1 MSNICVTGIKP
12 TGKIHIGNYFGAMQ
26 PLLELSRKL
35 EFDKVLMFVVNL
47 HSLNSIKDAETLRN
61 YTSDIVLDF
70 LSMDIDISKS
80 SLFLQSEIRALT
92 ELTWIFNN
100 LVTVAHLERSHAYK
114 DAVANGKEANM
125 GLFDYPVLMAADI
138 LLYQANVVPVGQDQ
152 KQHIEIAQTIAKKF
166 NSQYGRFFTIPKPY
180 IQDNTAIVKGLDGRK
195 MSKSYNNAIE
205 IFEPADSIRA
215 KVMKITTDSK
225 APNEPKDPEN
235 CNIMAIYRLLTTP
248 ENLANMENRYRA
260 GQISYKEAKEILAE
274 TILRFFQPM
283 RNRRQELSQNQEY
296 VAKILAKGAEEANS
310 IAETNIQQIRQ
321 LVGLKQ

>member
-26 PLLELSRKL
+26 PLLELSRKP

-47 HSLNSIKDAETLRN
+47 HSLNSIKDAETLRT
-61 YTSDIVLDF
+61 YTKDIVLDF
-70 LSMDIDISKS
+70 LSMDIDMSKS

-100 LVTVAHLERSHAYK
+100 LVTVAYLERSHAYK
-114 DAVANGKEANM
+114 DAIANGKEANM

-166 NSQYGRFFTIPKPY
+166 NSQYGHFFTIPKPY
-180 IQDNTAIVKGLDGRK
+180 IQENTAIVKGLDGRK
-195 MSKSYNNAIE
+195 MSKSYKNTIE
-205 IFEPADSIRA
+205 IFEQADSIRS

-225 APNEPKDPEN
+225 APNEPKDPN
-235 CNIMAIYRLLTTP
+235 TCNIIAIYRLVATP
-248 ENLANMENRYRA
+248 ENLAIMEKKYIE
-260 GQISYKEAKEILAE
+260 GKISYKEAKEALAE
-274 TILRFFQPM
+274 AILEFFQPM
-283 RNRRQELSQNQEY
+283 RTRRQELLQNPEY
-296 VAKILAKGAEEANS
+296 VAEILAKGAKEANAIS
-310 IAETNIQQIRQ
+310 ETNIQQILQ
-321 LVGLKQ
+321 LVGLR

>member
-1 MSNICVTGIKP
+1 MSNICVTGIQP

-26 PLLELSRKL
+26 PLLELSRKP

-47 HSLNSIKDAETLRN
+47 HSLNSIKDAETLRT
-61 YTSDIVLDF
+61 YTKDIVLDF
-70 LSMDIDISKS
+70 LSMDIDMSKS
-80 SLFLQSEIRALT
+80 SLFLQSDIRALT

-100 LVTVAHLERSHAYK
+100 LVTVAYLERSHAYK

-166 NSQYGRFFTIPKPY
+166 NSQYGQFFTVPKPY
-180 IQDNTAIVKGLDGRK
+180 IQENTAIIKGLDGRK
-195 MSKSYNNAIE
+195 MSKSYKNTIE
-205 IFEPADSIRA
+205 IFESADSIRA

-225 APNEPKDPEN
+225 APNEPKDPDT
-235 CNIMAIYRLLTTP
+235 CNIIAIYKLLATP
-248 ENLANMENRYRA
+248 SDLTIMENKYRE
-260 GQISYKEAKEILAE
+260 GKISYKEAKEILAE
-274 TILRFFQPM
+274 AILEFFQPM
-283 RNRRQELSQNQEY
+283 RTRRQELLKNPEY
-296 VAKILAKGAEEANS
+296 VAEILAKGAKEANT

-321 LVGLKQ
+321 LVGLN

>member
-26 PLLELSRKL
+26 PLLELSRKP

-47 HSLNSIKDAETLRN
+47 HSLNSIKDAETLRT
-61 YTSDIVLDF
+61 YTKDIVLDF
-70 LSMDIDISKS
+70 LSMDIDMSKS

-100 LVTVAHLERSHAYK
+100 LVTVAYLERSHAYK
-114 DAVANGKEANM
+114 DAISNGKEANM

-166 NSQYGRFFTIPKPY
+166 NSQYGQFFTVPKPY
-180 IQDNTAIVKGLDGRK
+180 IQENTAIVKGLDGRK
-195 MSKSYNNAIE
+195 MSKSYKNTIE
-205 IFEPADSIRA
+205 IFEPADSIRS

-225 APNEPKDPEN
+225 APNEPKDPDT
-235 CNIMAIYRLLTTP
+235 CNIMAIYRLVATP
-248 ENLANMENRYRA
+248 ENLAIMEKKYIE
-260 GQISYKEAKEILAE
+260 GKISYKEAKEALAE
-274 TILRFFQPM
+274 AILEFFQPM
-283 RNRRQELSQNQEY
+283 RTRRQELLQNPEY
-296 VAKILAKGAEEANS
+296 VAEILAKGAKEANAIS
-310 IAETNIQQIRQ
+310 ETNIQQIRQ
-321 LVGLKQ
+321 LVGLR